1 MAEYYGFKDASEVK
15 ANPTLDWSTV
25 ANKLA
30 NDLQKNEEDRQKLRD
45 EDRKITN
52 DNLEILGKANLGA
65 DNTIN
70 AELTRAVFENKKLQN
85 EWYKQLQTGKMS
97 REDYATKTQTL
108 RNNWN
113 VLNNVA
119 KTKADTDKLL
129 MDAIQ
134 SNQADALT
142 ASMAKEFGSL
152 QNLQNK
158 KLYTDPTTGSMVIA
172 DVDETGKIIESTMKD
187 INALN
192 NITVNA
198 AKRVDVP
205 AELKPIADK
214 VGKFITDNGIRSLED
229 ATRTDSYQKMRKLAQ
244 DSVLTSDRRI
254 ADVLVNSTGKGYFLT
269 TDANE
274 AAKDPLAI
282 LMKGTGN
289 NFEVVLDP
297 VRDAEK
303 IKDAQE
309 TVGKALDNQMP
320 WIEEVTLP
328 KPVGRGG
335 SGKGKEVPM
344 PTILDTYQIDQKK
357 GAMTVIQD
365 PGVEVGKGRVEKV
378 TNVGVDGTGRPF
390 VQVGIYNTSET
401 VGTEGGSVKA
411 SQTTKPEKIVY
422 YYQDDVPANLKN
434 NKNRIFSP
442 TSFSTYRTRAGFNS
456 TDELYSYL
464 ENQVGSLPRYKKQ
477 KNQTSNAPKKG
488 QVVDG
493 YKFLG
498 GDPANPKSW
507 KKI

>member
-158 KLYTDPTTGSMVIA
+158 KLYT
-172 DVDETGKIIESTMKD
+172 
-187 INALN
+187 
-192 NITVNA
+192 
-198 AKRVDVP
+198 
-205 AELKPIADK
+205 
-214 VGKFITDNGIRSLED
+214 
-229 ATRTDSYQKMRKLAQ
+229 
-244 DSVLTSDRRI
+244 
-254 ADVLVNSTGKGYFLT
+254 
-269 TDANE
+269 
-274 AAKDPLAI
+274 
-282 LMKGTGN
+282 
-289 NFEVVLDP
+289 
-297 VRDAEK
+297 
-303 IKDAQE
+303 
-309 TVGKALDNQMP
+309 
-320 WIEEVTLP
+320 
-328 KPVGRGG
+328 
-335 SGKGKEVPM
+335 
-344 PTILDTYQIDQKK
+344 
-357 GAMTVIQD
+357 
-365 PGVEVGKGRVEKV
+365 
-378 TNVGVDGTGRPF
+378 
-390 VQVGIYNTSET
+390 
-401 VGTEGGSVKA
+401 
-411 SQTTKPEKIVY
+411 
-422 YYQDDVPANLKN
+422 
-434 NKNRIFSP
+434 
-442 TSFSTYRTRAGFNS
+442 
-456 TDELYSYL
+456 
-464 ENQVGSLPRYKKQ
+464 
-477 KNQTSNAPKKG
+477 
-488 QVVDG
+488 
-493 YKFLG
+493 
-498 GDPANPKSW
+498 
-507 KKI
+507 